1 MNRVFQHDLFSDRTV
16 PQVQTESIKYIGSKL
31 KIIPYILEMAM
42 RIGARSVFDGFTG
55 STRVAQAF
63 AQAGCDVVAAD
74 ISMWSQA
81 LAACYLRKERG
92 EYIKEILAELNNA
105 EPFDGWF
112 TEKYGGE
119 AQRPVVNGYKNP
131 WQKHNTRKLDAIR
144 ERISQMNLSPAEEA
158 TALTSLMLA
167 LDRVDNTLGHFASYL
182 KEWSPRSFNHLVLKE
197 PLFIPTPGSH
207 RVEQGD
213 IFKVIEDMPEA
224 DLAYLDPPYGSNN
237 EKMPPS
243 RVRYASYY
251 HIWTTVCLNDRPEV
265 FGKARRRA
273 DTATA
278 WFAFTDST
286 IQAGCMRFIPG
297 SHRCGPI
304 DHDETFDADN
314 LLMRGQ
320 TIRGVDES
328 KAIDIELAAGEI
340 SIHHESVVHGS
351 NPNESGDARIGLS
364 IHYVAPH
371 IRQTAFAGATAQLVR
386 GRDTNG
392 HWLRDPEP
400 KRHLDPDCL
409 AALDAAYRQYRSGIG
424 KR

>member
-1 MNRVFQHDLFSDRTV
+1 MNRMFQHDLFSERTV
-16 PQVQTESIKYIGSKL
+16 PQVKTESIKYIGSKL
-31 KIIPYILEMAM
+31 KIIPYILEIAM

-74 ISMWSQA
+74 ISKWSEV

-92 EYIKEILAELNNA
+92 EHIKEILEELNRA

-119 AQRPVVNGYKNP
+119 AQRPVVNGYKKP
-131 WQKHNTRKLDAIR
+131 WQKHNTRKLDAVR
-144 ERISQMNLSPAEEA
+144 ERISQMNLPPAEEA

-197 PLFIPTPGSH
+197 PLFIPTPGRH
-207 RVEQGD
+207 RVERGD

-251 HIWTTVCLNDRPEV
+251 HIWTTVCLNDKPEV
-265 FGKARRRA
+265 FGKALRRA
-273 DTATA
+273 DTRDTVAGSVFEEFRRGPSGRFLA
-278 WFAFTDST
+278 VEAIERLVKKIRAKHILLSYSSGGRAAASELVEM
-286 IQAGCMRFIPG
+286 IQ
-297 SHRCGPI
+297 
-304 DHDETFDADN
+304 
-314 LLMRGQ
+314 
-320 TIRGVDES
+320 GV
-328 KAIDIELAAGEI
+328 GEI
-340 SIHHESVVHGS
+340 EEIMEIEYKRNVMAGMKWT
-351 NPNESGDARIGLS
+351 NEW
-364 IHYVAPH
+364 
-371 IRQTAFAGATAQLVR
+371 IR
-386 GRDTNG
+386 
-392 HWLRDPEP
+392 P
-400 KRHLDPDCL
+400 KEDKNTEYLFL
-409 AALDAAYRQYRSGIG
+409 L
-424 KR
+424 KK

>member
-1 MNRVFQHDLFSDRTV
+1 MNRMFQHDLFSERTV
-16 PQVQTESIKYIGSKL
+16 PQVKTESIKYIGSKL
-31 KIIPYILEMAM
+31 KIIPYILEITM

-74 ISMWSQA
+74 ISKWSEV

-92 EYIKEILAELNNA
+92 EHIKEILEELNRA

-119 AQRPVVNGYKNP
+119 AQRPVVNGYKKP
-131 WQKHNTRKLDAIR
+131 WQKHNTRKLDAVR
-144 ERISQMNLSPAEEA
+144 ERINQMNLPPAEEA

-197 PLFIPTPGSH
+197 PLFIPTPGRH
-207 RVEQGD
+207 RVKRDD

-251 HIWTTVCLNDRPEV
+251 HIWTTVCLNDKPEV
-265 FGKARRRA
+265 FGKALRRA
-273 DTATA
+273 DTRDTVAGSVFEEFRRGPSGRFLAVEAIERLVKKIRAKHILLSYSSGGRATA
-278 WFAFTDST
+278 SELVEM
-286 IQAGCMRFIPG
+286 IQ
-297 SHRCGPI
+297 
-304 DHDETFDADN
+304 
-314 LLMRGQ
+314 
-320 TIRGVDES
+320 GV
-328 KAIDIELAAGEI
+328 GEI
-340 SIHHESVVHGS
+340 EEIIEIEYKRNVMAGMKWT
-351 NPNESGDARIGLS
+351 NEW
-364 IHYVAPH
+364 
-371 IRQTAFAGATAQLVR
+371 IR
-386 GRDTNG
+386 
-392 HWLRDPEP
+392 P
-400 KRHLDPDCL
+400 KEDKNTEYLFL
-409 AALDAAYRQYRSGIG
+409 L
-424 KR
+424 KK

>member
-1 MNRVFQHDLFSDRTV
+1 MNRVFQHDLFSERTV
-16 PQVQTESIKYIGSKL
+16 PQVKTESIKYIGSKL
-31 KIIPYILEMAM
+31 KIIPYILEIAM

-74 ISMWSQA
+74 ISKWSEV

-92 EYIKEILAELNNA
+92 EHIKEILEELNHA

-119 AQRPVVNGYKNP
+119 AQRPVVNGYKKP

-197 PLFIPTPGSH
+197 PLFIPTPGRH
-207 RVEQGD
+207 RVKRGD

-251 HIWTTVCLNDRPEV
+251 HIWTTVCLNDKPEV
-265 FGKARRRA
+265 FGKALRRA
-273 DTATA
+273 DTRDTVAGSVFEEFRRGPNGRFLAVEAIERLVKKIRAKHILLSYSSGGRATA
-278 WFAFTDST
+278 SELVEM
-286 IQAGCMRFIPG
+286 IQ
-297 SHRCGPI
+297 
-304 DHDETFDADN
+304 
-314 LLMRGQ
+314 
-320 TIRGVDES
+320 GV
-328 KAIDIELAAGEI
+328 GEI
-340 SIHHESVVHGS
+340 EEIIEIEYKRNVMARMKWT
-351 NPNESGDARIGLS
+351 NEWIS
-364 IHYVAPH
+364 
-371 IRQTAFAGATAQLVR
+371 
-386 GRDTNG
+386 
-392 HWLRDPEP
+392 P
-400 KRHLDPDCL
+400 KEDKNTEYLFL
-409 AALDAAYRQYRSGIG
+409 LN
-424 KR
+424 K

>member
-1 MNRVFQHDLFSDRTV
+1 MNRMFQHDLFSDRTV
-16 PQVQTESIKYIGSKL
+16 PQVKTESIKYIGSKL
-31 KIIPYILEMAM
+31 KIIPYILEITM

-74 ISMWSQA
+74 ISKWSEV

-92 EYIKEILAELNNA
+92 EHIKEILEELNRA

-119 AQRPVVNGYKNP
+119 ARRPVVNGYKKP

-144 ERISQMNLSPAEEA
+144 ERISQMNLPPAEEA

-197 PLFIPTPGSH
+197 PFFIPTPGRH
-207 RVEQGD
+207 RVKRGD

-251 HIWTTVCLNDRPEV
+251 HIWTTVCLNDKPEV
-265 FGKARRRA
+265 FGKALRRA
-273 DTATA
+273 DTRDTVAGSVFEEFRRGPSGRFLA
-278 WFAFTDST
+278 VEAIERLVKKIRAKHILLSYSSGGRAAASELVEM
-286 IQAGCMRFIPG
+286 IQ
-297 SHRCGPI
+297 
-304 DHDETFDADN
+304 
-314 LLMRGQ
+314 
-320 TIRGVDES
+320 GV
-328 KAIDIELAAGEI
+328 GEI
-340 SIHHESVVHGS
+340 EEIIEIEYKRNVMAGMKWT
-351 NPNESGDARIGLS
+351 NEW
-364 IHYVAPH
+364 
-371 IRQTAFAGATAQLVR
+371 IR
-386 GRDTNG
+386 
-392 HWLRDPEP
+392 P
-400 KRHLDPDCL
+400 KEDKNTEYLFL
-409 AALDAAYRQYRSGIG
+409 L
-424 KR
+424 KK